1 MDPVATKAALSQA
14 CSTLEQALRVCAE
27 LEQEKVALTKQ
38 VGDLQIKLAQQD
50 KVILEKVAAE
60 KALMTKV
67 AARPELDPVVITET
81 LAKLVDLSLLPA
93 GETEKL
99 ASHLRQDPNSALRLV
114 QRVATLSVP
123 SHSEGRAVEKSASHF
138 SSTSDPDGWGAV
150 ITQGAA

>member
-14 CSTLEQALRVCAE
+14 CSTLEQALQICAG
-27 LEQEKVALTKQ
+27 LEQEKAALNKQ
-38 VGDLQIKLAQQD
+38 VVELQTKLAQQD
-50 KVILEKVAAE
+50 KVVLEKVAAA
-60 KALMTKV
+60 KAATRL
-67 AARPELDPVVITET
+67 ELDPVTITET
-81 LAKLVDLSLLPA
+81 LAKLVDLSLLPP
-93 GETEKL
+93 GESEKL

-138 SSTSDPDGWGAV
+138 ASTSDPDGWGKV